1 MKLHLS
7 LSDLLV
13 LLVYGWLLVPHVQA
27 ALQGQVLSLIFAT
40 QNLAVLVLLA
50 AHRPARS
57 TVRLW
62 SLDAILAWAGT
73 LLPLALQPG
82 PVSAS
87 RVAGPLIVF
96 GAGMSVVAILSL
108 GRSMGLEPAHRGL
121 KTTWLYRLVR
131 HPIYATYLI
140 VVAGYLLA
148 FPNAVNIALAA
159 GWTGVQVARIDRE
172 ERLLSQ
178 DPDYQAYRARVP
190 YRLVPLIW

>member
-1 MKLHLS
+1 M
-7 LSDLLV
+7 
-13 LLVYGWLLVPHVQA
+13 
-27 ALQGQVLSLIFAT
+27 
-40 QNLAVLVLLA
+40 
-50 AHRPARS
+50 
-57 TVRLW
+57 
-62 SLDAILAWAGT
+62 
-73 LLPLALQPG
+73 
-82 PVSAS
+82 SAS
-87 RVAGPLIVF
+87 RVAGPLILF

-159 GWTGVQVARIDRE
+159 VWAGVQVARIDRE